1 LKRRDACSALGNA
14 DVRRALALAKE
25 GDPSEFRKE
34 GVFAPVLRP
43 TSVREDNT
51 SDAFNRV
58 TPDESHGPNNSGQE
72 RSLSEVRSW
81 TSGRT
86 ERAALK
92 EVDSQPARSAFP
104 ASARR
109 DRC

>member
-1 LKRRDACSALGNA
+1 
-14 DVRRALALAKE
+14 
-25 GDPSEFRKE
+25 
-34 GVFAPVLRP
+34 
-43 TSVREDNT
+43 VREYDT
-51 SDAFNRV
+51 SDAFTGV

-72 RSLSEVRSW
+72 RSQPEAKSW
-81 TSGRT
+81 TSGPT

-92 EVDSQPARSAFP
+92 EVDSQPARSSFP